1 MCSLLAG
8 RTLPVPAYV
17 EGEPGGMS
25 TLMKLLEDFY
35 SLQDAARED
44 GDYEGSHVYDV
55 AVDLADGMSKGV
67 LSSVWLRQA
76 LQRNA
81 DSFEGAEA
89 TAYGIAVMLVDE
101 YLAARHS

>member
-1 MCSLLAG
+1 
-8 RTLPVPAYV
+8 
-17 EGEPGGMS
+17 
-25 TLMKLLEDFY
+25 MKLLEDFY

-67 LSSVWLRQA
+67 LSSVWMPQLRQV

-81 DSFEGAEA
+81 DSCEGAEA
-89 TAYGIAVMLVDE
+89 TAFNLAVMLVDE